1 MSFAMSSRK
10 RLLPFVM
17 VLMLAACSGTDKA
30 KPEIESQPVEALY
43 DRASK
48 AMEDENYVEA
58 TKYFEEV
65 ERQHPYSQWSMRAQL
80 MGAYASYVDQRYDEA
95 IIALDRYIELHPSA
109 PDVDYAYY
117 LKAMCYYEQISDV
130 RRDQDMTVQA
140 VQALNALIGRYPES
154 KYSRDAALK
163 RDLTLDHL
171 AGKEME
177 IGRYYLNRGEVNAA
191 INRFRTVIE
200 NFQTT
205 SHVPEALHRLV
216 EAYMTL
222 GLKGEALQVAA
233 VLGHNYPGSSWY
245 ERSYALLDPD
255 QRQKII
261 DDRGVVERTLDSL
274 LKPD

>member
-1 MSFAMSSRK
+1 MSFAMSSCK
-10 RLLPFVM
+10 RLLPVLM
-17 VLMLAACSGTDKA
+17 VLMLAACSGGDKP

-48 AMEDENYVEA
+48 AMEEENYVEA

-109 PDVDYAYY
+109 TDVDYAYY

-140 VQALNALIGRYPES
+140 VQAMNALIGRFPDS
-154 KYSRDAALK
+154 KYSRDAVLK

-216 EAYMTL
+216 EAYLTL

-233 VLGHNYPGSSWY
+233 VLGHNYPGSTWY
-245 ERSYALLDPD
+245 ERTYALLDPD
-255 QRQKII
+255 QRQKIM
-261 DDRGVVERTLDSL
+261 DGRGVVERTLDTL